1 MKITFG
7 QNLSQKQTQT
17 LAPRMIQS
25 MEILQMPMAALAE
38 KIETELIENP
48 VLEKTVEETPDEAR
62 AEARKAEERDNDP
75 RELEQKEIVIDDDKG
90 SAEEFERLLNLQ
102 QDNPD
107 YFDGPKPSSNRLQE
121 SADRHHDMIANVA
134 DRGST
139 LQNHL
144 LEQLKEWDLDP
155 PLQKMCERVI
165 SALSAADGGYLRTSL
180 TDLLPVDASEEDMEL
195 AQDAL
200 ATVQSLDP
208 AGVAARDLQ
217 ECLLLQL
224 TPEIQYLPQVR
235 ALITNHLEDLQHN
248 RLPRIE
254 KATGYSIEEIKLAW
268 GELRRLDPKP
278 ASHFA
283 EAFVQTVKPD
293 MQVIQEEDGRYKV
306 VMEEGPARS
315 LHISKYYVQRLSNGQ
330 ATAEEKEF
338 IKKKII
344 SAQWLIDSIEQ
355 RRNTLMKVA
364 QAIVDHQFN
373 FLDLGPEHIE
383 PLKMQ
388 QIADKVGVHVTTV
401 SRAVDDKYVET
412 PRGIFS
418 LRGFFV
424 GGTTTTSG
432 EDITW
437 DKIRIELE
445 KLIDSEDKSKP
456 YSDDELV
463 KRLKA
468 LGLDIARRTVTKYRK
483 KLGIPSSRKRKDW
496 AK

>member
-165 SALSAADGGYLRTSL
+165 SLLSQLLTADTC
-180 TDLLPVDASEEDMEL
+180 E
-195 AQDAL
+195 
-200 ATVQSLDP
+200 
-208 AGVAARDLQ
+208 
-217 ECLLLQL
+217 
-224 TPEIQYLPQVR
+224 
-235 ALITNHLEDLQHN
+235 
-248 RLPRIE
+248 
-254 KATGYSIEEIKLAW
+254 
-268 GELRRLDPKP
+268 
-278 ASHFA
+278 
-283 EAFVQTVKPD
+283 
-293 MQVIQEEDGRYKV
+293 
-306 VMEEGPARS
+306 
-315 LHISKYYVQRLSNGQ
+315 Q
-330 ATAEEKEF
+330 A
-338 IKKKII
+338 
-344 SAQWLIDSIEQ
+344 
-355 RRNTLMKVA
+355 
-364 QAIVDHQFN
+364 
-373 FLDLGPEHIE
+373 
-383 PLKMQ
+383 
-388 QIADKVGVHVTTV
+388 
-401 SRAVDDKYVET
+401 
-412 PRGIFS
+412 
-418 LRGFFV
+418 
-424 GGTTTTSG
+424 
-432 EDITW
+432 
-437 DKIRIELE
+437 
-445 KLIDSEDKSKP
+445 
-456 YSDDELV
+456 
-463 KRLKA
+463 
-468 LGLDIARRTVTKYRK
+468 
-483 KLGIPSSRKRKDW
+483 
-496 AK
+496 